1 MPLTSEN
8 EETHA
13 RKSSAV
19 SAENDTGIVPVKPLE
34 ESNLHSKQPL
44 EQGNSGIF
52 PSRLL
57 ELRVL
62 QSNQT
67 HLVVDEKG
75 PVFPHGN

>member
-8 EETHA
+8 EETHV
-13 RKSSAV
+13 RLSSAV

-57 ELRVL
+57 E
-62 QSNQT
+62 
-67 HLVVDEKG
+67 
-75 PVFPHGN
+75 